1 MNAKV
6 DAKTNAKFFISDW
19 IRERRDKYNSLHTD
33 LVSARSGVTIE
44 HYLFQTF
51 VITILSGVFCAF
63 AGFITADII
72 AGMPVSSQIYDVFGI
87 YRVFPQAVPM
97 LLFRGGVT
105 VAAFIG
111 GAALGYQV
119 MTGFPS
125 LLKSHRG
132 TRINLSLHS
141 AVAYMYAMQRG
152 GAELSTIFESL
163 ARNASIF
170 GEVAVEF
177 AQFVR
182 DVNYFG
188 YDLITALKHLGETT
202 PSEKFRDFIQDL
214 LSVIDS
220 GAGMGEFFAG
230 RVRTYQ
236 EEARFEL
243 KQFITTLEFVAET
256 YVTLFVAGPLF
267 LIIIMVVM
275 GLIGGMG
282 MNALAIVC
290 YGLIPI
296 GSVLFIIFLS
306 MISEKVEGVEKYV
319 KAKELREFFDVGL
332 TKATGEDAQFAQL
345 AFYDRIRKL
354 RDFLRNPFNAFIL
367 IPIRT
372 LYVTLPIGLIY
383 MLLALYSV
391 PMNLD
396 FQLKVMILD
405 DHVVIA
411 GLIVIIPYAIFY
423 QLWKRKVM
431 GIEAAIPEFLDR
443 MSGIQEVGL
452 TIAQGLGLMVR
463 TNLGILSYEIRRI
476 KRDMDWGANVEDAL
490 MRFEHRVRTP
500 SIARTVTLI
509 TKASYMS
516 GDIGEILKIAASDA
530 RMSEILKRER
540 QTSMLIYL
548 AIIYLAFA
556 VFIFVV
562 GVIVTMFLPL
572 LLKGGV
578 SAAAATKGGALI
590 KSQSLSADTFKL
602 LVYHATLIQG
612 VFSGLLAGH
621 MGEGSLTAGVKHV
634 CILVIIA
641 LVAFNTVI

>member
-1 MNAKV
+1 MSARAHV
-6 DAKTNAKFFISDW
+6 STW
-19 IRERRDKYNSLHTD
+19 IRQKRDAYSWLHSN

-51 VITILSGVFCAF
+51 VITFLSGIFCAF

-72 AGMPVSSQIYDVFGI
+72 ATLELSSQIYDVFGI
-87 YRVFPQAVPM
+87 IRIFPHAVPM

-105 VAAFIG
+105 VAAFAG
-111 GAALGYQV
+111 GSILGYKV
-119 MTGFPS
+119 MTGFPK
-125 LLKSHRG
+125 LLMTNRAQ
-132 TRINLSLHS
+132 RINMSLHS

-152 GAELSTIFESL
+152 GAELIAIFSSL
-163 ARNASIF
+163 ADNSSIF
-170 GEVAVEF
+170 GETAVEF
-177 AQFVR
+177 RQLVR
-182 DVNYFG
+182 DVEYFG
-188 YDLITALKHLGETT
+188 YDLMTALKNLGETT
-202 PSEKFRDFIQDL
+202 PSAKFRDFVQDL

-220 GAGMGEFFAG
+220 GAGLGEFFSA

-282 MNALAIVC
+282 ITGLAVVC
-290 YGLIPI
+290 YALIPI
-296 GSVLFIIFLS
+296 GSVLFIVFLS
-306 MISEKVEGVEKYV
+306 LISERVEGIERYV
-319 KAKELREFFDVGL
+319 KAKELKEYFDVKVE
-332 TKATGEDAQFAQL
+332 TKDGEEALFAQL
-345 AFYDRIRKL
+345 AFYDHIRRF
-354 RDFLRNPFNAFIL
+354 RDFLRNPFNAFVL
-367 IPIRT
+367 IPVRT
-372 LYVTLPIGLIY
+372 FYITVPIAIIY
-383 MLLALYSV
+383 MVLALYSV
-391 PMNLD
+391 PANLD
-396 FQLKVMILD
+396 LQLKVAILD
-405 DHVVIA
+405 DHLVIV
-411 GLIVIIPYAIFY
+411 GLVILIPFAIFY

-431 GIEAAIPEFLDR
+431 GIEEAIPEFLDR
-443 MSGIQEVGL
+443 MSGVQEVGL
-452 TIAQGLGLMVR
+452 TIAQGLGLMVK
-463 TNLGILSYEIRRI
+463 TNLGILSYEIKRI
-476 KRDMDWGANVEDAL
+476 KRDMDWGANVEEAL
-490 MRFEHRVRTP
+490 MRFEHRIRTP

-540 QTSMLIYL
+540 STSMLIYL

-562 GVIVTMFLPL
+562 GVIVIMFLPVL
-572 LLKGGV
+572 MKGGLQ
-578 SAAAATKGGALI
+578 AALTTTQGGIVKTNALSI
-590 KSQSLSADTFKL
+590 ETFRL
-602 LVYHATLIQG
+602 LVYHACLIQA

-634 CILVIIA
+634 CILLIIA
-641 LVAFNTVI
+641 LVAFNTFI

>member
-1 MNAKV
+1 MNTKAFV
-6 DAKTNAKFFISDW
+6 SDW
-19 IRERRDKYNSLHTD
+19 IRERRDTYSWLHND

-44 HYLFQTF
+44 HYLFQTY
-51 VITILSGVFCAF
+51 VITILSGIFCAF

-72 AGMPVSSQIYDVFGI
+72 ATLEVSNRIYDVFGVNRI
-87 YRVFPQAVPM
+87 FPQAVPI
-97 LLFRGGVT
+97 LLFKGGVT
-105 VAAFIG
+105 IAAFVA
-111 GAALGYQV
+111 GAILGYKV
-119 MTGFPS
+119 MTGFPA
-125 LLKSHRG
+125 LLKKHRA
-132 TRINLSLHS
+132 TRINLTLHS

-152 GAELSTIFESL
+152 GAELTTIFASL
-163 ARNASIF
+163 ADNASIF
-170 GEVAVEF
+170 GEVAMEF
-177 AQFVR
+177 MQFVR
-182 DVNYFG
+182 DVDYFG

-202 PSEKFRDFIQDL
+202 PSEKLRDFIQDL

-282 MNALAIVC
+282 LTALSVVC
-290 YGLIPI
+290 YAIIPI
-296 GSVLFIIFLS
+296 GSILFIVFLS
-306 MISEKVEGVEKYV
+306 MISEKVEGVERYV
-319 KAKELREFFDVGL
+319 KTKLLHEYFDVQVL
-332 TKATGEDAQFAQL
+332 KTKGEDAQFAQL
-345 AFYDRIRKL
+345 MFYDRIRRF
-354 RDFLRNPFNAFIL
+354 RDFLRNPFKAFVL
-367 IPIRT
+367 IPVRT
-372 LYVTLPIGLIY
+372 FYVTIPVAIIYLI
-383 MLLALYSV
+383 LALYAV
-391 PMNLD
+391 PYNLD
-396 FQLKVMILD
+396 LQTKVMILD
-405 DHVVIA
+405 DHIVIA
-411 GLIVIIPYAIFY
+411 GLIVIIPFAIFY

-452 TIAQGLGLMVR
+452 TIAQGLSLMVR
-463 TNLGILSYEIRRI
+463 TNLGILSYEIKRI
-476 KRDMDWGANVEDAL
+476 KRDMDWGSNVSEAL

-540 QTSMLIYL
+540 TTSMLIYM

-578 SAAAATKGGALI
+578 QAMSSKGGMIGTQL
-590 KSQSLSADTFKL
+590 LSIDTFRL
-602 LVYHATLIQG
+602 LIYHACLIQG
-612 VFSGLLAGH
+612 LFSGLLAGH
-621 MGEGSLTAGVKHV
+621 MGEGSLTAGIKHV
-634 CILVIIA
+634 CILLIIA
-641 LVAFNTVI
+641 LVVFNTII

>member
-1 MNAKV
+1 MSAKAFV
-6 DAKTNAKFFISDW
+6 SDW
-19 IRERRDKYNSLHTD
+19 IRGRRGTFAWLHND
-33 LVSARSGVTIE
+33 LISARSGVTIE
-44 HYLFQTF
+44 HYLFQTY
-51 VITILSGVFCAF
+51 VITILSGIFCAF

-72 AGMPVSSQIYDVFGI
+72 ATLEVSSTIYDVFGVNRI
-87 YRVFPQAVPM
+87 FPRAVPII
-97 LLFRGGVT
+97 LFKTAVT
-105 VAAFIG
+105 IAAFVA
-111 GAALGYQV
+111 GALLGYKV
-119 MTGFPS
+119 MTGFPA
-125 LLKSHRG
+125 LLKNHRA
-132 TRINLSLHS
+132 TRINLTLHS
-141 AVAYMYAMQRG
+141 AVAYMFAMQRG
-152 GAELSTIFESL
+152 GAELTTIFASL
-163 ARNASIF
+163 SENASIF

-177 AQFVR
+177 RQFIR
-182 DVNYFG
+182 DVDYFG
-188 YDLITALKHLGETT
+188 ADLNTSLKRLGETT
-202 PSEKFRDFIQDL
+202 PSEKLRDFIQDL

-220 GAGMGEFFAG
+220 GAGQGEFFAG

-282 MNALAIVC
+282 LTALSVVC
-290 YGLIPI
+290 YALIPI
-296 GSVLFIIFLS
+296 GSILFIVFLS
-306 MISEKVEGVEKYV
+306 MISDKVEGIERYV
-319 KAKELREFFDVGL
+319 KTKLLHEFFDVAVF
-332 TKATGEDAQFAQL
+332 KREGEEAQFAQL
-345 AFYDRIRKL
+345 VFYDRIRQF
-354 RDFLRNPFNAFIL
+354 RDFMRNPFNAFIL
-367 IPIRT
+367 IPNRT
-372 LYVTLPIGLIY
+372 LYITIPIAVIY
-383 MLLALYSV
+383 FTLALYAV
-391 PMNLD
+391 PVNLD
-396 FQLKVMILD
+396 LQLKLMVLD
-405 DHVVIA
+405 DHLVIA
-411 GLIVIIPYAIFY
+411 GLIVLIPFAIFY

-443 MSGIQEVGL
+443 MSGIQDVGL

-463 TNLGILSYEIRRI
+463 TNLGILSYEIKRI
-476 KRDMDWGANVEDAL
+476 KRDMDWGANVEAAL

-540 QTSMLIYL
+540 TTSMLIYL

-578 SAAAATKGGALI
+578 QAMSSRGGVIPTGALTI
-590 KSQSLSADTFKL
+590 ETFRL
-602 LVYHATLIQG
+602 LIYHACLIQAL
-612 VFSGLLAGH
+612 FSGLLAGY

-634 CILVIIA
+634 CILLLIA
-641 LVAFNTVI
+641 LVVFNTII

>member
-1 MNAKV
+1 MSARAYV
-6 DAKTNAKFFISDW
+6 SSM
-19 IRERRDKYNSLHTD
+19 IRSRRDAYSWLHND
-33 LVSARSGVTIE
+33 LISARSGVTIE

-51 VITILSGVFCAF
+51 IITLLSGIFCAF

-72 AGMPVSSQIYDVFGI
+72 AGLEVSTTIYDVFGVN
-87 YRVFPQAVPM
+87 RFFPKAVPV
-97 LLFRGGVT
+97 LIFKTLVT
-105 VAAFIG
+105 VAAF
-111 GAALGYQV
+111 ALGAILGYKV
-119 MTGFPS
+119 MTGFPR
-125 LLKSHRG
+125 LLKSNRG

-141 AVAYMYAMQRG
+141 SVAYMYAMQRG
-152 GAELSTIFESL
+152 GAELTTIFSSL
-163 ARNASIF
+163 ADNASIF
-170 GEVAVEF
+170 GETAVEF
-177 AQFVR
+177 RQLVR
-182 DVNYFG
+182 DVEFFG

-202 PSEKFRDFIQDL
+202 PSEKFRDFVQDL

-220 GAGMGEFFAG
+220 GAGLGEFFSG

-282 MNALAIVC
+282 ISALAVVC
-290 YGLIPI
+290 YAIIPI
-296 GSVLFIIFLS
+296 GSVLFIVFLS
-306 MISEKVEGVEKYV
+306 MISEKVEGIERYV
-319 KAKELREFFDVGL
+319 KARELREYFDVHV
-332 TKATGEDAQFAQL
+332 TKKGGEEAMFAQL
-345 AFYDRIRKL
+345 AFYDRIRRF
-354 RDFLRNPFNAFIL
+354 RDFLRNPFNAFVL
-367 IPIRT
+367 IPART
-372 LYVTLPIGLIY
+372 LYVTVPIALIY
-383 MLLALYSV
+383 IILALYSV
-391 PMNLD
+391 PSNLD
-396 FQLKVMILD
+396 LQTKVMVLD
-405 DHVVIA
+405 DHLVIG
-411 GLIVIIPYAIFY
+411 GLIVIIPFAIFY

-431 GIEAAIPEFLDR
+431 GIEEAIPEFLDR

-476 KRDMDWGANVEDAL
+476 KRDMDWGANVQEAL

-530 RMSEILKRER
+530 RMNEILKRER
-540 QTSMLIYL
+540 TTSMLIYL

-562 GVIVTMFLPL
+562 GVIVTMFLPI
-572 LLKGGV
+572 LLKGGAQ
-578 SAAAATKGGALI
+578 AALSSKAGLMKGGQA
-590 KSQSLSADTFKL
+590 LSAEAFRL
-602 LVYHATLIQG
+602 LVYHACLIQA
-612 VFSGLLAGH
+612 VFSGLLAGQ
-621 MGEGSLTAGVKHV
+621 MSEGSLTAGIKHI
-634 CILVIIA
+634 CILLLIA
-641 LVAFNTVI
+641 LIAFNTVI